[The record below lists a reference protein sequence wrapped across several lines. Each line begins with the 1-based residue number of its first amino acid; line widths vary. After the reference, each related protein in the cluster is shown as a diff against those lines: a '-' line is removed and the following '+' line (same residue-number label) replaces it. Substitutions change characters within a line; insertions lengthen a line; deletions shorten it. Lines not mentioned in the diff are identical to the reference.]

1 MSTNTAGMINHSGGD
16 VADISLSKYTTRR
29 RQATAREVGA
39 AKVKKDFACQNG
51 QINFDG
57 KLLTDLGGF
66 GKVNRLAV
74 VVAQEEENQLLCVTK
89 TDDSTGKTEAEA
101 VKKALEDWGLKD
113 LIIACGFD
121 TTSSNTGI
129 HKGSCVLL
137 QEMLQRQLLWL
148 ACRHH
153 ILELLVKA
161 AYHQVFGDTK
171 APDVKLFS
179 ILKDPS
185 IWNNL
190 DLQGFQLP
198 TIPSSFKVDVDFLL
212 SFIDEQLD
220 EENSSSIPRGDYK
233 EFLEL
238 AKIFLGGRIDRKK
251 GYTYQLSRPGAD
263 HHARWMSKCIY
274 FLKLFLLTHQFPQYV
289 LSWQKKKKVESMA
302 FFIVFPYLMSWFS
315 SPSLVGAAEND
326 LNLFRVYRSSA
337 G

>member
-1 MSTNTAGMINHSGGD
+1 M
-16 VADISLSKYTTRR
+16 
-29 RQATAREVGA
+29 
-39 AKVKKDFACQNG
+39 KKDSSCQNG

-137 QEMLQRQLLWL
+137 LLWL

-161 AYHQVFGDTK
+161 AYYQVFGDTK
-171 APDVKLFS
+171 APHVKLFS

-185 IWNNL
+185 TWNNF
-190 DLQGFQLP
+190 DLQDFQLP
-198 TIPSSFKVDVDFLL
+198 TIPSSFKSLKL
-212 SFIDEQLD
+212 ML
-220 EENSSSIPRGDYK
+220 
-233 EFLEL
+233 
-238 AKIFLGGRIDRKK
+238 
-251 GYTYQLSRPGAD
+251 
-263 HHARWMSKCIY
+263 MSY
-274 FLKLFLLTHQFPQYV
+274 FLSLTN
-289 LSWQKKKKVESMA
+289 S
-302 FFIVFPYLMSWFS
+302 
-315 SPSLVGAAEND
+315 
-326 LNLFRVYRSSA
+326 
-337 G
+337 

>member
-1 MSTNTAGMINHSGGD
+1 MYHWDKTISSTKDIITAKVVEKKLERSEKYKKFSEAQPCDSSTGPSTAILDSSFSSQASVDSGDTFLPKRACTTSPSSIHIPKDIVKKMGPLADRVGVSDMQSTALTAGMINHSGGD
-16 VADISLSKYTTRR
+16 VADISLSKSTTKRIR
-29 RQATAREVGA
+29 ATAREVGVA
-39 AKVKKDFACQNG
+39 MVKKDRSCQNG

-57 KLLTDLGGF
+57 KLLTDLGCF

-185 IWNNL
+185 TWNNL
-190 DLQGFQLP
+190 DLQNCQLP
-198 TIPSSFKVDVDFLL
+198 TIPSSFKVDVDVLL

-220 EENSSSIPRGDYK
+220 EEN
-233 EFLEL
+233 
-238 AKIFLGGRIDRKK
+238 
-251 GYTYQLSRPGAD
+251 
-263 HHARWMSKCIY
+263 
-274 FLKLFLLTHQFPQYV
+274 
-289 LSWQKKKKVESMA
+289 
-302 FFIVFPYLMSWFS
+302 
-315 SPSLVGAAEND
+315 
-326 LNLFRVYRSSA
+326 
-337 G
+337 

>member
-16 VADISLSKYTTRR
+16 VADISLSKSTTRR
-29 RQATAREVGA
+29 RRATAREVGA
-39 AKVKKDFACQNG
+39 AKVKKDFSCQNG

-57 KLLTDLGGF
+57 KLLKDLGGF

-74 VVAQEEENQLLCVTK
+74 VVSQEEENQLLCVTK
-89 TDDSTGKTEAEA
+89 TDESSGKTEAEA

-161 AYHQVFGDTK
+161 AYHHVFGDTK

-233 EFLEL
+233 EFFEL
-238 AKIFLGGRIDRKK
+238 AKIFLGGRIYRKK
-251 GYTYQLSRPGAD
+251 GYTYQRQVD
-263 HHARWMSKCIY
+263 
-274 FLKLFLLTHQFPQYV
+274 
-289 LSWQKKKKVESMA
+289 E
-302 FFIVFPYLMSWFS
+302 
-315 SPSLVGAAEND
+315 
-326 LNLFRVYRSSA
+326 
-337 G
+337 

>member
-1 MSTNTAGMINHSGGD
+1 MINHSGGD

-29 RQATAREVGA
+29 RRATAREVGA
-39 AKVKKDFACQNG
+39 AKVKKDFFCQNG

-190 DLQGFQLP
+190 DFQGFQLP

-274 FLKLFLLTHQFPQYV
+274 FLKLFQC
-289 LSWQKKKKVESMA
+289 SC
-302 FFIVFPYLMSWFS
+302 
-315 SPSLVGAAEND
+315 
-326 LNLFRVYRSSA
+326 
-337 G
+337 

>member
-1 MSTNTAGMINHSGGD
+1 MGPLADRVGVSDMQLTALTAGMINHSECD
-16 VADISLSKYTTRR
+16 IADISLSKSTTRR
-29 RQATAREVGA
+29 RRATAREVGA
-39 AKVKKDFACQNG
+39 AKVKKDVSCQNG

-74 VVAQEEENQLLCVTK
+74 VVAQEEEIQLLCVTK
-89 TDDSTGKTEAEA
+89 TDDPTGKTVAEA

-113 LIIACGFD
+113 LINACGFD

-185 IWNNL
+185 TWNNL
-190 DLQGFQLP
+190 DLQSFQLP
-198 TIPSSFKVDVDFLL
+198 TIPSSFKVDVDVLL

-238 AKIFLGGRIDRKK
+238 AKIFLGGSIDRKK
-251 GYTYQLSRPGAD
+251 AILINSADLEPITTPG
-263 HHARWMSKCIY
+263 
-274 FLKLFLLTHQFPQYV
+274 
-289 LSWQKKKKVESMA
+289 
-302 FFIVFPYLMSWFS
+302 
-315 SPSLVGAAEND
+315 G
-326 LNLFRVYRSSA
+326 
-337 G
+337 

>member
-1 MSTNTAGMINHSGGD
+1 MLTALTALTAGMINHSGGD
-16 VADISLSKYTTRR
+16 VADISLSKSTTRR
-29 RQATAREVGA
+29 RRATAREAGA
-39 AKVKKDFACQNG
+39 AKVKKDFSCQNG

-101 VKKALEDWGLKD
+101 VKRALEEWGLKD

-161 AYHQVFGDTK
+161 AYHQV
-171 APDVKLFS
+171 LE
-179 ILKDPS
+179 
-185 IWNNL
+185 
-190 DLQGFQLP
+190 
-198 TIPSSFKVDVDFLL
+198 IPK
-212 SFIDEQLD
+212 
-220 EENSSSIPRGDYK
+220 PR
-233 EFLEL
+233 
-238 AKIFLGGRIDRKK
+238 
-251 GYTYQLSRPGAD
+251 
-263 HHARWMSKCIY
+263 M
-274 FLKLFLLTHQFPQYV
+274 
-289 LSWQKKKKVESMA
+289 
-302 FFIVFPYLMSWFS
+302 
-315 SPSLVGAAEND
+315 
-326 LNLFRVYRSSA
+326 
-337 G
+337 